1 MLTIRHSGERGTADH
16 GWLLA
21 KHSFSFA
28 EYHDSEHMGFRSLR
42 VLNEDLVQP
51 GQGFPTHG
59 HHDMEI
65 LTWVLAGA
73 LEHKDS
79 LGHGEV
85 LRPGEIQAMSAG
97 TGVRH
102 SESNPSPKEPLHL
115 LQIWIVPE
123 RRGLPPSYEQRRVPE
138 EVLSAPDGRLALI
151 AAPVTAAPADSVRA
165 SAAFRPVGIHQ
176 DVRLY
181 AKRLAPGQSVEH
193 PLMEG
198 RAAWI
203 QVARG
208 ALTLTGDTS
217 RTSAALHA
225 GDGAAVSGER
235 ALRLSATEPAE
246 VLLFDLA

>member
-1 MLTIRHSGERGTADH
+1 MLRIRHSGERGTADH

-28 EYHDSEHMGFRSLR
+28 DYHDSEHMGFRVLR

-51 GQGFPTHG
+51 GKGFPTHG

-138 EVLSAPDGRLALI
+138 ELLSAPDGRMALI
-151 AAPVTAAPADSVRA
+151 AAPAAAQSTG
-165 SAAFRPVGIHQ
+165 FRPVGVHQ

-181 AKRLAPGQSVEH
+181 AKRLAPGQSVEQ
-193 PLMEG
+193 PLAEG

-208 ALTLTGDTS
+208 AITLTGETS

-225 GDGAAVSGER
+225 GDGAAVSGEVGVQLT
-235 ALRLSATEPAE
+235 AAEPAE
-246 VLLFDLA
+246 LLLFDLA